1 MTDIQSTNI
10 NFSYVDLENEVKKE
24 IYIQDLLVYPKNLIN
39 FFLRKLHSQQDKIT
53 KLDFAQKP
61 LVYEIY
67 NYELD
72 RT

>member
-39 FFLRKLHSQQDKIT
+39 FFLRKLHS
-53 KLDFAQKP
+53 
-61 LVYEIY
+61 
-67 NYELD
+67 
-72 RT
+72 